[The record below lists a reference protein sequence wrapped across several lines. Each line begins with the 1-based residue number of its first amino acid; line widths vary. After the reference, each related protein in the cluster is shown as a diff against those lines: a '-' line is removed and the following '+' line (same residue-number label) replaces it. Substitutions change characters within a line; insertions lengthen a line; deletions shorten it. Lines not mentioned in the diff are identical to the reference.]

1 MTDYNEIRLDIDL
14 NYGLFTFGTCDRLT
28 IKGKRALLADYKT
41 GVSQIDHP
49 SENWQSKAYT
59 IGVFDKFPELDEVT
73 FVFYIPFYDD
83 TPNHTF
89 SREDLPRLREEVSKV
104 VARATYVRSKWS
116 EGSPSLEELNPNQN
130 CRFCHY
136 EDSCPAL
143 GGMIL
148 DVADKLGSTV
158 PDISGNE
165 DPEDLEALWSI
176 AKVVTNWAN
185 SFRKNLVNR
194 VKDGEVSLPSLRLRS
209 MGATKKCSDNEAL
222 ISTAEDFGVH
232 KEDILEIA
240 SIPLGKLTK
249 KIEEKAD
256 KGLKKEKRIEFLDS
270 LERESIITPSEE
282 RFTLS

>member
-1 MTDYNEIRLDIDL
+1 MTDYNEIRLDINL

-73 FVFYIPFYDD
+73 FVFYIPFYED

-89 SREDLPRLREEVSKV
+89 SREDLPRLREEVSNV
-104 VARATYVRSKWS
+104 IARGTYVRSKWS
-116 EGSPSLEELNPNQN
+116 SGSPSLDELNPNQN

-136 EDSCPAL
+136 EESCPAL

-148 DVADKLGSTV
+148 DVADKLGSAV

-176 AKVVTNWAN
+176 AKVVTNWAT

-194 VKDGEVSLPSLRLRS
+194 VKDGEVSLPSLRLKS
-209 MGATKKCSDNEAL
+209 MGAAKKCSDNGAL
-222 ISTAEDFGVH
+222 ITTAEDFGIN